1 MSIESVREFL
11 AQRAPD
17 VAVIDLDRPSE
28 TSWLSAAFRVEP
40 AQIAKSLVLAVA
52 GRHNVMLMA
61 CGDARVD
68 NTKAKSVFGGKVRFV
83 AAEEAAVLTGHVPGG
98 MCPFGLISPFPIYC
112 DLQLKRFDVV
122 VTGGGATHCA
132 VIIDPLRMA
141 AITGADWID
150 VCEKRT
156 RGRYV

>member
-1 MSIESVREFL
+1 MSVESVRAFL
-11 AQRAPD
+11 AQHAPD
-17 VAVIDLDRPSE
+17 VVVIDLDRPSE
-28 TSWLSAAFRVEP
+28 TSWLSAALRVEP

-52 GRHNVMLMA
+52 DRQHVIVMA

-68 NTKAKSVFGGKVRFV
+68 NTKAKVVFGGRARFV

-98 MCPFGLISPFPIYC
+98 MCPFGLISSLPIYC

-122 VTGGGATHCA
+122 VTGGGATHSA

-141 AITGADWID
+141 AITGAEWVD
-150 VCEKRT
+150 VCDQRVS
-156 RGRYV
+156 G